1 MPLTVRL
8 TAIVRKPAIA
18 VDVFLLFVYAFLVS
32 TPVVGQSATQL
43 NVIPANTVTGRSAVS
58 EDGPTSSPRL
68 NTNIVTGT
76 SAVTE
81 DDPTSSTHLN
91 TNIVTGTSSIHHEDD
106 PTPLTRLNTTELS
119 PVTVID
125 EPTLESLPTYRASVQ
140 VKQIYLPLVIAAG
153 TFGNGV
159 VVVIQSRLPPKQKSS
174 MSVYFTALAISD
186 TTTLWMGWFY
196 LLETFGVTLSV
207 EYHMQR
213 HYSDVIMDALCR
225 IRVWISY
232 AFNQMSAWI
241 LVAMTTHRAVS
252 IVWPHGT
259 GKLLKRCNAVMVVV
273 SIVSFCAL
281 TNVHLLY
288 GHSLQPTE
296 DSQRADCFL
305 NFVSDEYR
313 MFFRLDWV
321 WIDMAAAVFLPFACL
336 LVTNT
341 VLVRKVGQSLRE
353 ARDSL
358 AEGRSDPF
366 ASRDKKLSSMTI
378 TLIATSVAFLVLT
391 SPIAVYMI
399 WDGTL
404 PYDALR
410 DVRFFAASELAL
422 SVSLMVWY
430 TNLGIN
436 FYLYCLTGARYRAEF
451 LKLFGCGGSTDRTF
465 RHTPPSAVGK
475 PSIQTACPWMLTEEM
490 LPISVSL

>member
-1 MPLTVRL
+1 
-8 TAIVRKPAIA
+8 
-18 VDVFLLFVYAFLVS
+18 
-32 TPVVGQSATQL
+32 
-43 NVIPANTVTGRSAVS
+43 
-58 EDGPTSSPRL
+58 
-68 NTNIVTGT
+68 
-76 SAVTE
+76 
-81 DDPTSSTHLN
+81 
-91 TNIVTGTSSIHHEDD
+91 
-106 PTPLTRLNTTELS
+106 
-119 PVTVID
+119 
-125 EPTLESLPTYRASVQ
+125 
-140 VKQIYLPLVIAAG
+140 
-153 TFGNGV
+153 
-159 VVVIQSRLPPKQKSS
+159 
-174 MSVYFTALAISD
+174 
-186 TTTLWMGWFY
+186 
-196 LLETFGVTLSV
+196 
-207 EYHMQR
+207 
-213 HYSDVIMDALCR
+213 
-225 IRVWISY
+225 
-232 AFNQMSAWI
+232 
-241 LVAMTTHRAVS
+241 
-252 IVWPHGT
+252 
-259 GKLLKRCNAVMVVV
+259 MVVV
-273 SIVSFCAL
+273 FIVSFCAL
-281 TNVHLLY
+281 TSAHLLY

-296 DSQRADCFL
+296 DSQIADCFL
-305 NFVSDEYR
+305 SFVSDEYR

-321 WIDMAAAVFLPFACL
+321 WVDMAVAVFLPFACL

-465 RHTPPSAVGK
+465 RHTPTSAVGK
-475 PSIQTACPWMLTEEM
+475 PSLQTACP
-490 LPISVSL
+490 